1 MVFTIDIDGKP
12 VEFSNALAWQFKY
25 KSQFKEDPTDF
36 LVDAFEATAK
46 IDETKE
52 DAENAAYF
60 AAIKVVKF
68 GRLANIAWAMAKT
81 ANKDIPAPPIWQASF
96 KNFPVLDIGVEC
108 LAYALDGLVG
118 ESEPK
123 NADAPE
129 DSETPASV

>member
-36 LVDAFEATAK
+36 IIDAIAVTSQFEGKT
-46 IDETKE
+46 EE
-52 DAENAAYF
+52 EERAAYL
-60 AAIKVVKF
+60 AAVKVIKF
-68 GRLANIAWAMAKT
+68 GRLANLAWAMAKT
-81 ANKDIPAPPIWQASF
+81 ANKDIPAPPIWQSSF
-96 KNFPVLDIGVEC
+96 KAFPVLEIGIEC
-108 LAYALDGLVG
+108 LAYAIEGITG